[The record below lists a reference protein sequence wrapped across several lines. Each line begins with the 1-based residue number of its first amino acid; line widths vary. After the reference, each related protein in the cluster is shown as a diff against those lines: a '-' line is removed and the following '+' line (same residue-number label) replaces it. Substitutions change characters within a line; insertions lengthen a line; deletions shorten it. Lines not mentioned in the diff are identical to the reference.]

1 MAEIIYLHKQRSGPK
16 PKERSFVPMGRDATI
31 LMFTGV
37 RYERQKTSDR
47 VRKPRSKRVTS
58 R

>member
-1 MAEIIYLHKQRSGPK
+1 MAEIIHMHKAKKRPR
-16 PKERSFVPMGRDATI
+16 PRTFVQAGDGATI

-37 RYERQKTSDR
+37 RYERSKPENR
-47 VRKPRSKRVTS
+47 VRKSSGKRVTG

>member
-1 MAEIIYLHKQRSGPK
+1 MAEIIHLHKRTKGPK
-16 PKERSFVPMGRDATI
+16 PKERSFVSVEGEATI

-37 RYERQKTSDR
+37 RYERQTPVNPVDKAHG
-47 VRKPRSKRVTS
+47 KRITG